1 MRSLSML
8 LATKVLEL
16 CATLP
21 LPTMI
26 LILACKNEPRRA
38 QASFVYDKSAIA
50 LLLAKV
56 TKPPAERNEECNI
69 VSS

>member
-1 MRSLSML
+1 M
-8 LATKVLEL
+8 
-16 CATLP
+16 LP

-26 LILACKNEPRRA
+26 LMLACKDEPRRA

-56 TKPPAERNEECNI
+56 TKPPTERNEECNI
-69 VSS
+69 ACY